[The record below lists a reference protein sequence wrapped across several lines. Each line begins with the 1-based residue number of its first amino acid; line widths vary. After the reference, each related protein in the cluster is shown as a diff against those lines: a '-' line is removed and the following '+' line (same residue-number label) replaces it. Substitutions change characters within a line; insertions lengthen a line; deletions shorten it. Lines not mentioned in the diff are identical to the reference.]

1 MEAVMN
7 PVTQGQED
15 GRRPRMDQRVSGRR
29 PLAVPVRITWKDS
42 RGATR
47 FASAVTRDVSDLGV
61 FVELQESL
69 TIPLYRLVHFQVER
83 EARDIDGLPA
93 TLQSGRILSAVYR
106 IGTFRRSTGTPEG
119 YGLRL
124 LIEPRAKAA
133 TAAAGAPAL
142 KDAAIA

>member
-1 MEAVMN
+1 MN
-7 PVTQGQED
+7 PVTASRED
-15 GRRPRMDQRVSGRR
+15 GLRPRMEQRASGRH
-29 PLAVPVRITWKDS
+29 PLVVPVRITWKDS

-69 TIPLYRLVHFQVER
+69 TIPLYRLVQFQVER
-83 EARDIDGLPA
+83 EAQGTDGLPA

-106 IGTFRRSTGTPEG
+106 VGTFRRSTGTPDG

-133 TAAAGAPAL
+133 VAPAAGAPAL